1 MRATKQKEKEDVG
14 GEEEEVSRGARGQ
27 LIVSGNVFHLHVYT
41 VNSGEQGGGGAG
53 GVHGTPFT
61 AAIPI
66 RAGDCCAPA
75 DRAGEERKK
84 GQRERVQLCVIFFK

>member
-1 MRATKQKEKEDVG
+1 MRATKQKEKEEVG
-14 GEEEEVSRGARGQ
+14 GEEEVSRGARGQ

-41 VNSGEQGGGGAG
+41 VNSGEQGGGAG

>member
-1 MRATKQKEKEDVG
+1 MCFIYMFIP
-14 GEEEEVSRGARGQ
+14 S
-27 LIVSGNVFHLHVYT
+27 IVANK
-41 VNSGEQGGGGAG
+41 GGGAG